1 MDLILR
7 RLKVVLLSRA
17 FHLQM
22 DQKRVHCSLGVAPDQ
37 LVHKKRIRK
46 MKKLGLKLTKILQ
59 AFITL
64 EIDYSKY
71 LKK

>member
-37 LVHKKRIRK
+37 LVHKKK
-46 MKKLGLKLTKILQ
+46 NKKDEKTWTKVNKNLNPVGDI
-59 AFITL
+59 I
-64 EIDYSKY
+64 
-71 LKK
+71 